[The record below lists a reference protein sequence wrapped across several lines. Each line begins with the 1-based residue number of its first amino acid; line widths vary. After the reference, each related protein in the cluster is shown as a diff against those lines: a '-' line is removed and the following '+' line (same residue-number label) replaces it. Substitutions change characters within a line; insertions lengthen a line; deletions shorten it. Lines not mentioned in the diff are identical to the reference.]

1 MADRIIELGANH
13 RIIVD
18 DTANT
23 WKLQFYDSAAGVW
36 KDIIGYDTSGQK
48 ITTDLDVNKDTPA
61 TVLRGTETNAKTLA
75 VRENAGKLEIYDVGA
90 GNTIPGPSKLQSV
103 KRNASGAVVFTGV
116 GTISTAA
123 TATGTYTTKTTN
135 VGPVSFSQAILKLA
149 GAFTTAKAI
158 IKRNGSTLTSLTAT
172 GTVTVTNSNL
182 GLTGT
187 NTWTLSATMSAGT
200 SITATATV
208 NKDSRQTINIR

>member
-1 MADRIIELGANH
+1 MANEKLKGLIKEILEEEGLDSLKIGDR
-13 RIIVD
+13 
-18 DTANT
+18 TAYITNDQ
-23 WKLQFYDSAAGVW
+23 LHISA
-36 KDIIGYDTSGQK
+36 S
-48 ITTDLDVNKDTPA
+48 TPKA
-61 TVLRGTETNAKTLA
+61 HLEGTETNAKNLS
-75 VRENAGKLEIYDVGA
+75 VRENAGVIEIYDEANGSVVMTIESHQARHQPGGA
-90 GNTIPGPSKLQSV
+90 DEISALQTV

-208 NKDSRQTINIR
+208 NKDSRQTVNVR

>member
-1 MADRIIELGANH
+1 MANE
-13 RIIVD
+13 
-18 DTANT
+18 
-23 WKLQFYDSAAGVW
+23 KLKRLIKEILEEEG
-36 KDIIGYDTSGQK
+36 
-48 ITTDLDVNKDTPA
+48 LDVLKVGGKTAYLANDQVHISASTPKA
-61 TVLRGTETNAKTLA
+61 HLEGTETDGKNLSI
-75 VRENAGKLEIYDVGA
+75 RENAGVIEIYQEPDGPVVMTLESHQARHQPGGA
-90 GNTIPGPSKLQSV
+90 DEISALQTV

-116 GTISTAA
+116 GTVSTSA

-158 IKRNGSTLTSLTAT
+158 IKRNGGTLTSLTAT
-172 GTVTVTNSNL
+172 GTVTVTNNNL

-208 NKDSRQTINIR
+208 NKDSRQTVNVR